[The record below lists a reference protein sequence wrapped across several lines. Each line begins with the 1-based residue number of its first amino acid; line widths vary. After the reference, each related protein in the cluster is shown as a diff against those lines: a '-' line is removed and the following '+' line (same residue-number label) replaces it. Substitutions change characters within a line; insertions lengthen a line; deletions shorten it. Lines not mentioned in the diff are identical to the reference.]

1 MAKMSESPPAAP
13 HEWSRAVADSGGAY
27 PDGHRPIE
35 SLPTAELIRRAS
47 EQLSTLVRDELAL
60 ARAEMVDKAGHVGKS
75 AGLFGGAGVV
85 SLYGVFGLLTGCVLL
100 LARVMPAWGAALV
113 IGALLLAIAG
123 LMAITG
129 RAQVKQVGA
138 PVPEAAVDNA
148 RRDLRAVTSAVE
160 SRKTR

>member
-1 MAKMSESPPAAP
+1 MAKMSESPTPP
-13 HEWSRAVADSGGAY
+13 GPTGTRPIGAH
-27 PDGHRPIE
+27 PDGNRPIE

-60 ARAEMVDKAGHVGKS
+60 ARAEMTDKAVHVGKG

-100 LARVMPAWGAALV
+100 LARVMPDWGAALV

-129 RAQVKQVGA
+129 RAQVKQAGA
-138 PVPEAAVDNA
+138 PVPEAAVDGA
-148 RRDLRAVTSAVE
+148 RRDLGAVTSAVE
-160 SRKTR
+160 NRKNR

>member
-13 HEWSRAVADSGGAY
+13 HERSRTVAAAGAH
-27 PDGHRPIE
+27 PDGHRSIE

-60 ARAEMVDKAGHVGKS
+60 ARAEMADKAGHVGKS

-138 PVPEAAVDNA
+138 PVPQAAVDAA
-148 RRDLRAVTSAVE
+148 RRDLTAVTSAVE
-160 SRKTR
+160 SRKNR